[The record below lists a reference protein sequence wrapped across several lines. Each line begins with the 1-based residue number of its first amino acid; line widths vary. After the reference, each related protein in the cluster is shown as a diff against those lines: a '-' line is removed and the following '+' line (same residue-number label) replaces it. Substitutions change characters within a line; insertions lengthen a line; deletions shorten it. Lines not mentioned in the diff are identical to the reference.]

1 MSSFQRN
8 MLVKTIGAS
17 LYGMNAIGIQVEVN
31 ISMGQGYCI
40 VGLPD
45 TAVKESLHRTE
56 IAIKANGFHMPRTKL
71 VINLA
76 PADIKKTGPA
86 FDLPIAIGILA
97 ASDQLLPSN
106 VLSQYLMMGEL
117 SLNGALQPI
126 KGVLAMA
133 IYAKEAGLDGLIV
146 PKINAPEA
154 ALIEGLKVFAFDHLT
169 EVTQFCNHPN
179 AFSPYQAAAS
189 TNYPI
194 KEDFDLDFAMIKG
207 QYQAKRAIEI
217 AAAGGHNLIMVGPPG
232 AGKTMLAKTSISIM
246 PEMNLSETLETSKV
260 YSLIGKLPTMSSL
273 MHSRPFRNPH
283 HSLSAIA
290 LVGGGAIPQPGEI
303 SMAHNGVLFLDELP
317 EFSRATIEI
326 LRQPMEAGM
335 VSISRARQT
344 VEFPS
349 RFMLFASMN
358 PCPCGYFNHPH
369 KACTCSPSS
378 IQKYLHKISGP
389 LLDRIDLQIEVV
401 PVRYEELT
409 NQASLEDS
417 ATIRE
422 RVIQA
427 RAIQTN
433 RYSNRPE
440 INTNAQMQATD
451 LKNWAQI
458 DMESSLLLKM
468 AMEKFHLSARA
479 HDRIIKVARTI
490 ADLEGLKNIQNQHI
504 SEAIQYR
511 TLDRAGWGQSF

>member
-1 MSSFQRN
+1 

-45 TAVKESLHRTE
+45 IAVKESLHRTE
-56 IAIKANGFHMPRTKL
+56 IAIKANGFKMPRTKL

-97 ASDQLLPSN
+97 ASEQIIQST
-106 VLSQYLMMGEL
+106 VLTNYLMMGEL
-117 SLNGALQPI
+117 SLGGALQPI

-133 IYAKEAGLDGLIV
+133 IYAKEAGLEGIIV

-154 ALIEGLKVFAFDHLT
+154 SLIDGLNVFGFDHLT
-169 EVTQFCNHPN
+169 EVTHFCNYPDEIT
-179 AFSPYQAAAS
+179 PYHTPVS
-189 TNYPI
+189 NKPKI
-194 KEDFDLDFAMIKG
+194 EKEFEVDFASIKG

-232 AGKTMLAKTSISIM
+232 AGKTMLAKTSISIL
-246 PEMNLSETLETSKV
+246 PDMNSTETLETSKV
-260 YSLIGKLPTMSSL
+260 YSLLGKLPTNFEWMQK
-273 MHSRPFRNPH
+273 RPFRNPH

-303 SMAHNGVLFLDELP
+303 SMAHNGILFLDELP
-317 EFSRATIEI
+317 EFSRAAIEI
-326 LRQPMEAGM
+326 LRQPMEAGF
-335 VSISRARQT
+335 VSISRARQSI
-344 VEFPS
+344 EFPS

-358 PCPCGYFNHPH
+358 PCPCGYFNHPT

-378 IQKYLHKISGP
+378 VQKYLHKISGP

-401 PVRYEELT
+401 PVHYDELT
-409 NQASLEDS
+409 NPVIIENSAS
-417 ATIRE
+417 IRN
-422 RVIQA
+422 RVVNA
-427 RAIQTN
+427 RQVQQN
-433 RYSNRPE
+433 RFSDRPE
-440 INTNAQMQATD
+440 INTNTQMQPKD
-451 LKNWAQI
+451 LLKWAPL
-458 DMESSLLLKM
+458 DKDTSLLLKD
-468 AMEKFHLSARA
+468 AMEKFQLSARA

-490 ADLEGLKNIQNQHI
+490 ADLEGIKNIQNQHI

-511 TLDRAGWGQSF
+511 TLDRANWGQPI

>member
-1 MSSFQRN
+1 

-17 LYGMNAIGIQVEVN
+17 LYGMDAIGIQVEVN

-76 PADIKKTGPA
+76 PADLKKTGPA

-97 ASDQLLPSN
+97 ASDQILNSPI
-106 VLSQYLMMGEL
+106 LSQYLMMGEL
-117 SLNGALQPI
+117 SLDGTLQSI

-133 IYAKEAGLDGLIV
+133 IYAKEVGLEGIII

-154 ALIEGLKVFAFDHLT
+154 ALIEGLKVFAFEHFT
-169 EVTQFCNHPN
+169 EVTRFCNEPD
-179 AFSPYQAAAS
+179 AFSPYQQID
-189 TNYPI
+189 TNTLTMSELPDI
-194 KEDFDLDFAMIKG
+194 DFASIKG

-232 AGKTMLAKTSISIM
+232 AGKTMLAKTSISIL
-246 PEMNLSETLETSKV
+246 PYMNLAETLETSKI
-260 YSLIGKLPTMSSL
+260 YSLLGKLPTRSAL
-273 MHSRPFRNPH
+273 MHTRPFRNPH
-283 HSLSAIA
+283 HSLSSIA
-290 LVGGGAIPQPGEI
+290 LVGGGSVPQPGEI

-317 EFSRATIEI
+317 EFSRAAIEI
-326 LRQPMEAGM
+326 LRQPMEAGY

-358 PCPCGYFNHPH
+358 PCPCGYFNHPQ
-369 KACTCSPSS
+369 KACTCSPSAV
-378 IQKYLHKISGP
+378 QKYLHKISGP
-389 LLDRIDLQIEVV
+389 LLDRIDLQIEVI
-401 PVRYEELT
+401 PVSYEELT
-409 NQASLEDS
+409 NQESLES
-417 ATIRE
+417 SIIIRD
-422 RVIQA
+422 RVIKA
-427 RAIQTN
+427 RAIQMT
-433 RYSNRPE
+433 RFEFKPD
-440 INTNAQMQATD
+440 INTNNQMQPTD
-451 LKNWAQI
+451 LKKWAVL
-458 DMESSLLLKM
+458 DKDSAKLLKM
-468 AMEKFHLSARA
+468 AMEQFHLSARA
-479 HDRIIKVARTI
+479 YDRIIKVARTI
-490 ADLEGLKNIQNQHI
+490 ADLDNAKNIQNQHI

>member
-1 MSSFQRN
+1 
-8 MLVKTIGAS
+8 MLVKIIGAS
-17 LYGMNAIGIQVEVN
+17 LYGMDAIGIQVEVN

-56 IAIKANGFHMPRTKL
+56 IAIKANGFQMPRTKL

-76 PADIKKTGPA
+76 PADLKKTGPA

-97 ASDQLLPSN
+97 ASDQILHAN
-106 VLSQYLMMGEL
+106 TLSQFLMMGEL

-133 IYAKEAGLDGLIV
+133 IYAKEAGLEGIII
-146 PKINAPEA
+146 PKVNAIEA
-154 ALIEGLKVFAFDHLT
+154 SLIEGIKIYAFEHLT
-169 EVTQFCNHPN
+169 EVTQFCNHPEL
-179 AFSPYQAAAS
+179 FSPYQQTDAAILPK
-189 TNYPI
+189 TTGF
-194 KEDFDLDFAMIKG
+194 EVDFASIKG
-207 QYQAKRAIEI
+207 QFQAKRAIEI

-232 AGKTMLAKTSISIM
+232 AGKTMLAKTSISIL
-246 PEMNLSETLETSKV
+246 PNMNLSETLETSKV
-260 YSLIGKLPTMSSL
+260 YSLLGKLPIKSAL
-273 MHSRPFRNPH
+273 MHARPFRNPH

-290 LVGGGAIPQPGEI
+290 LVGGGSIPQPGEI

-317 EFSRATIEI
+317 EFSRAAIEI
-326 LRQPMEAGM
+326 LRQPMEAGF

-344 VEFPS
+344 IEFPS

-358 PCPCGYFNHPH
+358 PCPCGYFNHPK
-369 KACTCSPSS
+369 KACICSPSS
-378 IQKYLHKISGP
+378 VQKYLHKISGP

-401 PVRYEELT
+401 PVSYEELT
-409 NQASLEDS
+409 SQEKIENSN
-417 ATIRE
+417 TIKN
-422 RVIQA
+422 RVIKA
-427 RAIQTN
+427 REIQMN
-433 RYSNRPE
+433 RFAHLAN
-440 INTNAQMQATD
+440 INTNAQMQTAE
-451 LKNWAQI
+451 LKQWALL
-458 DMESSLLLKM
+458 DKASSSLLKM
-468 AMEKFHLSARA
+468 AMEQFQLSARA

-490 ADLEGLKNIQNQHI
+490 ADLEGTKDIQNQHI

>member
-1 MSSFQRN
+1 

-17 LYGMNAIGIQVEVN
+17 LYGMDAIGIQVEVN

-76 PADIKKTGPA
+76 PADLKKTGPA

-97 ASDQLLPSN
+97 ASDQILDSN

-133 IYAKEAGLDGLIV
+133 IYAKEAGLKGLILPKMNAAEATLIDGL
-146 PKINAPEA
+146 KIFGFE
-154 ALIEGLKVFAFDHLT
+154 HLT
-169 EVTQFCNHPN
+169 DVTHFCNHPD
-179 AFSPYQAAAS
+179 AYSPFQKIE
-189 TNYPI
+189 TIPDPI
-194 KEDFDLDFAMIKG
+194 TARTDVDFADIKG

-217 AAAGGHNLIMVGPPG
+217 AAAGGHNLLMVGPPG
-232 AGKTMLAKTSISIM
+232 AGKTMLAKTSISILPDM
-246 PEMNLSETLETSKV
+246 SHTETLETSKV
-260 YSLIGKLPTMSSL
+260 YSLLGKLPTKSAL
-273 MHSRPFRNPH
+273 MPIRPFRNPH

-290 LVGGGAIPQPGEI
+290 LVGGGSIPQPGEI

-317 EFSRATIEI
+317 EFSRAAIEI
-326 LRQPMEAGM
+326 LRQPMEAGF

-358 PCPCGYFNHPH
+358 PCPCGYFNHPQ
-369 KACTCSPSS
+369 KACTCSPNSV
-378 IQKYLHKISGP
+378 QKYLHKISGP

-401 PVRYEELT
+401 PVSYEELT
-409 NQASLEDS
+409 NKTVIEDS
-417 ATIRE
+417 ASIRN
-422 RVIQA
+422 RVTKA
-427 RAIQTN
+427 RAIQMDRFEN
-433 RYSNRPE
+433 KPNLK
-440 INTNAQMQATD
+440 TNAQMQTTD
-451 LKNWAQI
+451 LKKWATLNK
-458 DMESSLLLKM
+458 DAASLLKM
-468 AMEKFHLSARA
+468 AMEQFHLSARA
-479 HDRIIKVARTI
+479 YDRIIKVARTI
-490 ADLEGLKNIQNQHI
+490 ADLDGTINIHNQHI

-511 TLDRAGWGQSF
+511 ALDRAGWGQTF